1 MNPELKTFLEEKRG
15 LVDSFLE
22 GWLPRA
28 EGPLSEV
35 VEAMRYSLF
44 AGGKRLRPILCLA
57 AAQTVGG
64 SEKDAL
70 PAACALELIHTYS
83 LIHDDLPAMDDDDL
97 RRGKPSSHKVF
108 GEAQAI
114 LAGDAL
120 LTEAF
125 SLLAELPENIEAQ
138 RALRVIK
145 IVSRAAGYRGMVGG
159 QHLDLWLETQKH
171 VSRDTLESTHSLKT
185 GALISASLEAG
196 AVLGGGGEA
205 EIETLKRYGQKVGLA
220 FQVADDILDVVGTTE
235 ELGKPAGSD
244 EAGGKATYPAIMG
257 LSESRNLALR
267 LVQEAVEELKI
278 FADRAEPLR
287 GLALYIVERTN

>member
-1 MNPELKTFLEEKRG
+1 MNPELKAFIEAKRE

-22 GWLPRA
+22 RWLPGV
-28 EGPLSEV
+28 EGSLSGV

-57 AAQTVGG
+57 AAEAVGG
-64 SEKDAL
+64 SQNDAL

-83 LIHDDLPAMDDDDL
+83 LVHDDLPAMDDDDL
-97 RRGKPSSHKVF
+97 RRGRPSNHKVF

-125 SLLAELPENIEAQ
+125 NLLAEVPGGVEPA
-138 RALRVIK
+138 RVLRVIK
-145 IVSRAAGYRGMVGG
+145 IVSEAAGRSGMVGG
-159 QHLDLWLETQKH
+159 QHLDLWMETQQD
-171 VSRDTLESTHSLKT
+171 VSLEILEATHRLKT
-185 GALISASLEAG
+185 GALITASLEAG
-196 AVLGGGGEA
+196 AVLGGGDKDEVRA
-205 EIETLKRYGQKVGLA
+205 LVEYGRRVGLA

-244 EAGGKATYPAIMG
+244 EAGGKATYPAILG
-257 LSESRNLALR
+257 LSESKRRALELAG
-267 LVQEAVEELKI
+267 QAVDELAI
-278 FADRAEPLR
+278 FGESAEPLR
-287 GLALYIVERTN
+287 ELAQYIVERTN